1 MIINEMNQ
9 THKSN
14 IKSKATT
21 FAIKTT
27 AKAFEI
33 LSSGIYSNKIRAVIR
48 ELSCNA
54 YDSHVEAGK
63 ADTPFK
69 LHLPDAFGP
78 EFSVEDFGVGMS
90 PEVVEELYTT
100 YFSSTKTDTNDLIGG
115 LGLGSKSPFC
125 YTDQFTIRSRK
136 DGVECIYGAYISSD
150 GAPSIQKKSERVTTE
165 PNGVKVSL
173 AVDPS
178 DFQEFYSEAQE
189 VFKFFRV
196 HPECNKNLG
205 TEDYINFEILDSH
218 GMVGKN
224 TWRNELHIVMGNVAY
239 FVSTHSPIINK
250 FESWIREE
258 LRGGVNYI
266 FKFDIGSLNVAASRE
281 TISFDEE
288 TTENFINRI
297 THLMNSALS
306 RIQKDIDLLPSLS
319 EKFEYF
325 MNHYSMDS
333 HFAKKAMY
341 KDNSIRDW
349 YRLRTSY
356 FINKCIL
363 KDKYTEESDLVYS
376 INRNERREL
385 RSLRDI
391 YAPIRSTL
399 CSGDHFQLLFTDP
412 EVNITKNQIYNYIR
426 RSGRKHYLNLVV
438 LTKSEVRELE
448 ETYVDLEGNTQH
460 KKGRFTIKPD
470 DSDLQEINE
479 NIKEYF
485 GEDDTP
491 IRIITTKDIL
501 DAWSEHREEI
511 KEKSRETR
519 RLKLLNEK
527 KGVQAVV
534 KPTTPRIKKNEFRV
548 WLANADASYSIES
561 YDHIVDLNEIVKGR
575 YLVAKTIFQ
584 GTELCRNALRSD
596 IFEMRCYNAT
606 PTDLAAFCKALV
618 EIFGL
623 DGILLV
629 KNNSQLER
637 LKDKI
642 ESIGSDTILYELGVD
657 DIQMSEDELKQLIK
671 YREAAHYQS
680 INHSQLNLID
690 FLQGKIIKGYNYKNT
705 RLLYN
710 HLRNKYQCIKDAE
723 VEVDRL
729 NDKFYYKYR
738 YLNVGSSVYNKFPP
752 SEFSFVETII
762 EEITEDIVDKEF
774 EVIGRKYPFLVMY
787 SVTTEMEE
795 TYMKAMDLFYESNQV
810 ENS

>member
-1 MIINEMNQ
+1 MNR

-63 ADTPFK
+63 PEVPFK
-69 LHLPDAFGP
+69 LHLPDAFEP

-125 YTDQFTIRSRK
+125 YTDQFTVRSRK

-150 GAPSIQKKSERVTTE
+150 GAPSIQKKSERATTE

-196 HPECNKNLG
+196 QPECNKNLG
-205 TEDYINFEILDSH
+205 TDDYINFEILDSH
-218 GMVGKN
+218 GMIGKN

-239 FVSTHSPIINK
+239 FVSTHSTIINK
-250 FESWIREE
+250 FESWIKEE
-258 LRGGVNYI
+258 LRSGVNYF

-297 THLMNSALS
+297 TYLMNGALS

-349 YRLRTSY
+349 YQLRTSY
-356 FINKCIL
+356 FINKCVL
-363 KDKYTEESDLVYS
+363 KDRYTEEGDPVYS
-376 INRNERREL
+376 INMNDRREL

-391 YAPIRSTL
+391 YTPIRSTL
-399 CSGDHFQLLFTDP
+399 CGSEHFQFLFTDP

-426 RSGRKHYLNLVV
+426 RSWRKRHLNLVV

-470 DSDLQEINE
+470 DSDLREINE

-519 RLKLLNEK
+519 RLKLLEGK

-534 KPTTPRIKKNEFRV
+534 KPTIPRIKKNEFRV
-548 WLANADASYSIES
+548 SLVNADTSYSIKT

-584 GTELCRNALRSD
+584 GRELCRKALSSS
-596 IFEMRCYNAT
+596 IFEMRCYNPT
-606 PTDLAAFCKALV
+606 PDDLATFCKGLV

-637 LKDKI
+637 LKEKI
-642 ESIGSDTILYELGVD
+642 EAIGSETILYKLGID
-657 DIQMSEDELKQLIK
+657 DIKMSVDEINQLIK
-671 YREAAHYQS
+671 YKEVARYASNTLSE
-680 INHSQLNLID
+680 LELMD
-690 FLQGKIIKGYNYKNT
+690 FLQGKILKGYSRSDTK
-705 RLLYN
+705 LLYK
-710 HLRNKYQCIKDAE
+710 HLRNKYQCIRDAE
-723 VEVDRL
+723 VEVDKL
-729 NDKFYYKYR
+729 NDKFYNKYR
-738 YLNVGSSVYNKFPP
+738 YFNIGYDIYNKFTP
-752 SEFSFVETII
+752 SEFDFIETVAQQITEEVTDREFEII
-762 EEITEDIVDKEF
+762 E
-774 EVIGRKYPFLVMY
+774 RRYPFLLKTAAY
-787 SVTTEMEE
+787 ERTPEMEE
-795 TYMKAMDLFYESNQV
+795 TYMKAMDLFYESNQIK
-810 ENS
+810 NS